1 MLNTEA
7 IIHPKLHHCGLITGN
22 LERSLTWYRTVLGMR
37 PVHQSDHP
45 AGETSPDEPHL
56 RAAFVS
62 NDEMSHR
69 IAIIEIPGLVQD
81 PQATQQSRA
90 KYPRV
95 QHIAFE
101 YQTLDDL
108 LGTYVRLRDRGI
120 VPVYPVDEGP
130 QTAFYY
136 LDPDHNAVE
145 LNVNNYTDRWAAIEH
160 MQTIEEFS
168 KRPLGV
174 EIEPDKMVE
183 ARLAGATPWDVH
195 KRAWT
200 GEFAPSVAPSV
211 EAML

>member
-22 LERSLTWYRTVLGMR
+22 LERSLQWYRTVLGMR
-37 PVHQSDHP
+37 PVHQSDTPTGAPANGPHP
-45 AGETSPDEPHL
+45 

-69 IAIIEIPGLVQD
+69 IAIIELPDVEQD
-81 PQATQQSRA
+81 AQAAQKSRA
-90 KYPRV
+90 RYPRL

-108 LGTYVRLRDRGI
+108 LGTYVRLREQGI
-120 VPVYPVDEGP
+120 VPVYPVDEGA

-136 LDPDHNAVE
+136 VDPDRNGVE

-160 MQTIEEFS
+160 MQTIREFS

-174 EIEPDKMVE
+174 EIDPDKLVE
-183 ARLAGATPWDVH
+183 ARLAGATPWDIH

-200 GEFAPSVAPSV
+200 GEFAPAVPPKL